1 MIYSCSENQAV
12 RIFSSYTN
20 AVLFSMDV
28 ITFNNFRDQGFETI
42 AQLLNLKE
50 SKGQV
55 FLIASIKDICLK

>member
-1 MIYSCSENQAV
+1 
-12 RIFSSYTN
+12 
-20 AVLFSMDV
+20 MDV
-28 ITFNNFRDQGFETI
+28 ITFNNFRDLGFETI